1 MLSSRL
7 AQAWHG
13 LAPRL
18 LVSVGLL
25 AAVAA
30 ALPLIADRMLATEAG
45 RMATAAD
52 YTTRAIAVGRA
63 TSNLLAFARATE
75 FLPTAMPEEERRRWE
90 GVAANELQRLE
101 RRLEQLQQT
110 LVVTSNRDDLTAAV
124 AGIASY
130 RVKQQAIAEAARAGR
145 FEEAMRLA
153 LAAAPEIEA
162 IREKLRAIEQR
173 TEGLIREMA
182 QQTGASVVEARIWLG
197 TLAAGGIL
205 SALGL
210 TLWIVLRRVTTPLA
224 RLGRRAD
231 ALAAGQLEEATP
243 DTGQRDEVGAI
254 ARGLEALR
262 AAARQARALEADAAT
277 ARQEA
282 EATRLRQRQELAAGI
297 ESQLGAVLA
306 GLSASATTLEGSI
319 ATLSGQADRSA
330 GRAGTAAERAEEAT
344 GHVQSVA
351 AAAEELAGSV
361 QEISRQVAE
370 AAQASRRA
378 VSEAEAADGTIGGL
392 SEAAGRIGDVVRLIG
407 DIAGQTNLLAL
418 NATIEAARAG
428 EAGKGFAV
436 VASEVKQLAGQTAKA
451 TEEISQQIGAIQ
463 GATAEAVRSIK
474 GIAGVIA
481 QLDQVAAAIAAA
493 VEEQG
498 AATQEIARSVAE
510 AAAGTTEVS
519 ATIAEVSAGAGETA
533 NALHAM
539 RQTTEEVSRQGGTLR
554 GALGTLLEGLR
565 AA

>member
-145 FEEAMRLA
+145 LEEAMRLA

-243 DTGQRDEVGAI
+243 DTGRRDEVGAI

-262 AAARQARALEADAAT
+262 AAARQARALEAEAAT

-451 TEEISQQIGAIQ
+451 TEEIASQVGGIQAATEKAVGALRSIGAIIERINEV
-463 GATAEAVRSIK
+463 T
-474 GIAGVIA
+474 
-481 QLDQVAAAIAAA
+481 AAIAAA

-498 AATQEIARSVAE
+498 SATQEIARSAGQV
-510 AAAGTTEVS
+510 AAGTADVARRIQDVQRAARETGE
-519 ATIAEVSAGAGETA
+519 ASAGLLGAADGLSGDA
-533 NALHAM
+533 
-539 RQTTEEVSRQGGTLR
+539 GTLR
-554 GALGTLLEGLR
+554 ARAGEFLEGIRR
-565 AA
+565 A

>member
-45 RMATAAD
+45 RIATAAEF
-52 YTTRAIAVGRA
+52 TTRAIAVGRA

-145 FEEAMRLA
+145 LEEAMRLA

-231 ALAAGQLEEATP
+231 ALAAGQLDEATP
-243 DTGQRDEVGAI
+243 DTGRRDEVGAI

-351 AAAEELAGSV
+351 AAAEELASSV

-392 SEAAGRIGDVVRLIG
+392 SEAADRIGDVVRLIG

-533 NALHAM
+533 NALQAM

>member
-145 FEEAMRLA
+145 LEEAMRLA

-231 ALAAGQLEEATP
+231 ALAAGQLDEATP
-243 DTGQRDEVGAI
+243 DTGRRDEVGAI

-351 AAAEELAGSV
+351 AAAEELASSV

-451 TEEISQQIGAIQ
+451 TEEIASQVGGIQAATEKAVGALRSIGAIIERINEV
-463 GATAEAVRSIK
+463 T
-474 GIAGVIA
+474 
-481 QLDQVAAAIAAA
+481 AAIAAA

-498 AATQEIARSVAE
+498 SATQEIARSAGQV
-510 AAAGTTEVS
+510 AAGTADVARRIQDVQRAARETGE
-519 ATIAEVSAGAGETA
+519 ASAGLLGAADGLSGDA
-533 NALHAM
+533 
-539 RQTTEEVSRQGGTLR
+539 GTLR
-554 GALGTLLEGLR
+554 ARAGEFLEGIRR
-565 AA
+565 A

>member
-1 MLSSRL
+1 MWKPRL
-7 AQAWHG
+7 APAWHG

-18 LVSVGLL
+18 LAAVGLL

-30 ALPLIADRMLATEAG
+30 ALPLIADRMLARDAE
-45 RMATAAD
+45 RMAAAAD
-52 YTTRAIAVGRA
+52 YATRAIAAGRA
-63 TSNLLAFARATE
+63 TSNLLSFARATE
-75 FLPTAMPEEERRRWE
+75 FLPVEMPAEERRQWE
-90 GVAANELQRLE
+90 AIAADELQRLG
-101 RRLEQLQQT
+101 RRLEQLDRV
-110 LVVTSNRDDLTAAV
+110 LVVPANREDLAAAV
-124 AGIASY
+124 AGIARY
-130 RVKQQAIAEAARAGR
+130 RAKQEAVLATSRAGQL
-145 FEEAMRLA
+145 EEAGRIA
-153 LAAAPEIEA
+153 LAAAPEIHA
-162 IREKLRAIEQR
+162 IRERLRGIEQR
-173 TEGLIREMA
+173 TETLIRGMA
-182 QQTGASVVEARIWLG
+182 QQAGAEVAEGRIWLAL
-197 TLAAGGIL
+197 LAAAGIL
-205 SALGL
+205 AALGL
-210 TLWIVLRRVTTPLA
+210 ALWIVLRRVTGPLA
-224 RLGRRAD
+224 RLSRRAD

-243 DTGQRDEVGAI
+243 DTGRRDEVGAI

-262 AAARQARALEADAAT
+262 AAARQARVLEAEAAA

-282 EATRLRQRQELAAGI
+282 EAARLRQRQELAAGI
-297 ESQLGAVLA
+297 EAQLGAVLA
-306 GLSASATTLEGSI
+306 GLSASATALEGSI
-319 ATLSGQADRSA
+319 GTLSGQADRSA

-378 VSEAEAADGTIGGL
+378 VAEAEAADGTIGGL

-436 VASEVKQLAGQTAKA
+436 VAGEVKQLAGQTARA
-451 TEEISQQIGAIQ
+451 TEEIGQQIATIQ

-474 GIAGVIA
+474 GIAGVVA

-533 NALHAM
+533 HALQAM
-539 RQTTEEVSRQGGTLR
+539 RLTTGEVSRQGGTLR